1 MVELEF
7 DYQKNKTYIQADLDD
22 YFSTILTK
30 YYQKSQIEANSVIFT
45 AHSIKI
51 EENKKLIEIMNQ
63 TEKKNKKVHIF
74 VLPLYIDSKDSTI
87 IVESKDIICPKCL
100 EQCQIKIEDYIIKLY
115 DCKNNHLTTI
125 NLDKF
130 KDSQKID
137 LTKIK
142 CNICKINNM
151 GNTYEHSF
159 FFCFNCKMNICFLCK
174 ENHNKNHFII
184 NYEQKNYKCPK
195 HFDSYFKY
203 CHDCK
208 INICMLCNQLHSD
221 HRLESFENIISE
233 PDGKKAEIDKLK
245 KEIDIFNKNVKKII
259 NGLNH
264 LVENMEALYKIN
276 NNIFNNFNI
285 NNKNYHSLKN
295 IEQINLNNNI
305 YNEILQINND
315 KNYNNKINQIL
326 NIYYK
331 MQGNNNTDPF
341 NFLNNNSD
349 DNKKFN
355 GSNTL
360 LLFSDIPSCI
370 KKEIKISNDFIY
382 RCNYCPYTPLMKIM
396 YKGYQIFMEYRCP
409 NGHYSYEKLYDFYQR
424 NKLNSINSI
433 ICCVG
438 YEAND
443 GKQNF
448 YYCNDCNQYYCEKD
462 KLAHEK
468 VGDLPHNLINIKYLD
483 NICNEHLNIVNDYC
497 LDCHKNI
504 CSRCKTHRYHK
515 KVSLSKLM
523 IDDDKLNEYK
533 NKLKI
538 LKINYNNFYD
548 ECDKTIREVI
558 EYINNF
564 NKNLKNFKNVNDYS
578 FNICED
584 LLNSYIYL
592 KNKNSLNYEII
603 ENINS
608 ILNFNELKFNMDKN
622 FNCIAKLIYINSIIK
637 LEYNTL
643 FKLNKNFINFDMN
656 ITEQEEKLI
665 KSKNKETNL
674 EFRRIVDK
682 NFNDTYYGY
691 FAYNPNDS
699 EIKYSIN
706 GFGIIVNEHY
716 KYIGG
721 FKNGKRHGCGI
732 YYYPNGSYEY
742 TKNNMNTKEAYKICE
757 ISGEIEFCY
766 FNKIID
772 KYQKYGV
779 VHIEYPNGTKKINI
793 IKNNNYDDYGI
804 MYDVNGDFYE
814 GYYLSNVKHG
824 YGIFN
829 SQGQSKITEGI
840 FDKGGLK
847 YGKISYKDFII
858 EGEFT
863 MGVKDGYIIE
873 YDELKRKLFE
883 GNYKNGKKEGFGIK
897 YHENGNIYYKGFFRN
912 NLEDIFG
919 FMYSTSGKLFYFGHV
934 DKRQRKGFGVYY
946 AYDQNGNKKYQY
958 SGNWVNDS
966 KCDGYLLKK
975 FPDGD
980 YYFGKT
986 KMFVFQDFMKIKLGN
1001 RIYIGETP
1009 ISSTKREGYGETS
1022 YSNGYEEKGIYINNS
1037 LVLNT
1042 NN

>member
-1 MVELEF
+1 
-7 DYQKNKTYIQADLDD
+7 
-22 YFSTILTK
+22 
-30 YYQKSQIEANSVIFT
+30 
-45 AHSIKI
+45 
-51 EENKKLIEIMNQ
+51 
-63 TEKKNKKVHIF
+63 
-74 VLPLYIDSKDSTI
+74 
-87 IVESKDIICPKCL
+87 
-100 EQCQIKIEDYIIKLY
+100 
-115 DCKNNHLTTI
+115 
-125 NLDKF
+125 
-130 KDSQKID
+130 
-137 LTKIK
+137 
-142 CNICKINNM
+142 
-151 GNTYEHSF
+151 
-159 FFCFNCKMNICFLCK
+159 MNI
-174 ENHNKNHFII
+174 
-184 NYEQKNYKCPK
+184 
-195 HFDSYFKY
+195 
-203 CHDCK
+203 
-208 INICMLCNQLHSD
+208 
-221 HRLESFENIISE
+221 
-233 PDGKKAEIDKLK
+233 
-245 KEIDIFNKNVKKII
+245 
-259 NGLNH
+259 
-264 LVENMEALYKIN
+264 
-276 NNIFNNFNI
+276 
-285 NNKNYHSLKN
+285 
-295 IEQINLNNNI
+295 
-305 YNEILQINND
+305 
-315 KNYNNKINQIL
+315 
-326 NIYYK
+326 
-331 MQGNNNTDPF
+331 
-341 NFLNNNSD
+341 
-349 DNKKFN
+349 
-355 GSNTL
+355 
-360 LLFSDIPSCI
+360 
-370 KKEIKISNDFIY
+370 
-382 RCNYCPYTPLMKIM
+382 
-396 YKGYQIFMEYRCP
+396 
-409 NGHYSYEKLYDFYQR
+409 
-424 NKLNSINSI
+424 
-433 ICCVG
+433 
-438 YEAND
+438 
-443 GKQNF
+443 
-448 YYCNDCNQYYCEKD
+448 
-462 KLAHEK
+462 
-468 VGDLPHNLINIKYLD
+468 
-483 NICNEHLNIVNDYC
+483 
-497 LDCHKNI
+497 
-504 CSRCKTHRYHK
+504 
-515 KVSLSKLM
+515 
-523 IDDDKLNEYK
+523 
-533 NKLKI
+533 
-538 LKINYNNFYD
+538 KINYNNFYD

-608 ILNFNELKFNMDKN
+608 ILNFNELKFDMDKN

-691 FAYNPNDS
+691 FAYNSNDS

-824 YGIFN
+824 YGILN

-897 YHENGNIYYKGFFRN
+897 YYENGNIYYKGFFRN

-934 DKRQRKGFGVYY
+934 DKGQKRGFGVYY
-946 AYDQNGNKKYQY
+946 AYDQNGNKKCQY
-958 SGNWVNDS
+958 SGNWVDDG

-975 FPDGD
+975 FPDGN